1 MHGGRRESGRGFHV
15 LRILAGPGLEAA
27 VDAVDRVEPLVQQV
41 LRRAAAAVAVVAHHH
56 YRPLEVVLLHKGRQ
70 GGVGEVKGA
79 RRMPGFKTL
88 RIADVD
94 QGGAALFPAGVRLL
108 NVDRFELF
116 HTADCLVIGG
126 RRYCN
131 QLCGV

>member
-1 MHGGRRESGRGFHV
+1 MRSGRRGSGRGFHV
-15 LRILAGPGLEAA
+15 LRVLAGPGFETA

-41 LRRAAAAVAVVAHHH
+41 LRRAAAAVAVLDITITGRSKSFCCVKADRVA
-56 YRPLEVVLLHKGRQ
+56 LV
-70 GGVGEVKGA
+70 VKGA

-131 QLCGV
+131 QLGGV